1 MAETYPSRGAGAPVW
16 AALLLVAVQAGAM
29 PHQARA
35 SNGSGPET
43 APQAIALRTGD
54 QSLVTN
60 RSGAVLFAGR
70 TIALAE
76 FSGVF
81 GLSSEVAY
89 VVVTAGQASD
99 GKVTARRG
107 EMLLIPPLGGAT
119 TRVRY
124 DAERLLAGLA
134 ATHPD
139 AGPQIAGALSDIAA
153 GQRRGVFWG
162 RLGRTSF
169 NVSAPGTAEREL
181 AARSLKG
188 ESAIETIRFSGIAG
202 PDALERSVVA
212 HFLEAL
218 RKGDIADVAAL
229 MDPLPFGNA
238 DLRGEPGDARTLMA
252 RRLVARHDWSRLLPA
267 TLPEPGGTGG
277 EWFVPLPE
285 GRVRISLRPLG
296 DFIFVRTVSLE
307 GRS

>member
-1 MAETYPSRGAGAPVW
+1 
-16 AALLLVAVQAGAM
+16 M
-29 PHQARA
+29 PGEAFA
-35 SNGSGPET
+35 SNASGSET
-43 APQAIALRTGD
+43 APQAVALRTGN
-54 QSLVTN
+54 QSLVTD

-70 TIALAE
+70 TIALE
-76 FSGVF
+76 DFSGVF

-89 VVVTAGQASD
+89 VVVTAGQAAD

-124 DAERLLAGLA
+124 DAQRLLAGLA
-134 ATHPD
+134 VTHPD
-139 AGPQIAGALSDIAA
+139 AAPQIAGALSDIAA

-169 NVSAPGTAEREL
+169 NVSAPGTADREM
-181 AARSLKG
+181 AARSLKAA
-188 ESAIETIRFSGIAG
+188 SAIETIRFSGIAG

-212 HFLEAL
+212 NFLAAL
-218 RKGDIADVAAL
+218 RKGNVADVAAL
-229 MDPLPFGNA
+229 MDPVPFGNA
-238 DLRGEPGDARTLMA
+238 DLRGEAGDARTLMA
-252 RRLVARHDWSRLLPA
+252 RQLVARHDWSRLLPD
-267 TLPEPGGTGG
+267 TLPEPGGRGG